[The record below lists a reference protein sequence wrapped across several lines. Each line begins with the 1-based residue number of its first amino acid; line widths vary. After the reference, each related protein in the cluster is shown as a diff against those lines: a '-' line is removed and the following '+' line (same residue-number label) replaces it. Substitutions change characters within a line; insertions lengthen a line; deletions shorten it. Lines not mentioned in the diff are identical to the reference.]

1 MPIRLDKT
9 LRREIVLDGEPYTVT
24 ISPRGV
30 KLTAKGF
37 RKGAELSWRALLGD
51 GTRPAAA
58 HRSRAA
64 DRVESSSSRD

>member
-51 GTRPAAA
+51 AVRPAAA
-58 HRSRAA
+58 PPSRAA
-64 DRVESSSSRD
+64 DRVESSSLRD